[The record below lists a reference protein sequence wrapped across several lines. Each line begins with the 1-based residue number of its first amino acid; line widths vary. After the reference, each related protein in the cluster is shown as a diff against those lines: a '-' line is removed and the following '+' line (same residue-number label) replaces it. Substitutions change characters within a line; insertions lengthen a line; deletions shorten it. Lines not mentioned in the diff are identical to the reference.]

1 MENEE
6 KTFEV
11 QKNYSEEIITEI
23 QHALDENT
31 TNIKILSSIEEL
43 PKTV

>member
-23 QHALDENT
+23 KQKKIR
-31 TNIKILSSIEEL
+31 IKRN
-43 PKTV
+43 